1 VTDVAV
7 AAICVLTTQDDV
19 PEGSGLRISAGVN
32 GSLRL
37 TIAPGPHDGDVVI
50 EVSGARM
57 FLDSAAAQTLEGQT
71 LDAEADDAGGI
82 RFAVL

>member
-1 VTDVAV
+1 MAV

-37 TIAPGPHDGDVVI
+37 TIAGAPHDGDVVV
-50 EVSGARM
+50 EASGARI
-57 FLDSAAAQTLEGQT
+57 FLDSEAAQTLQGQT
-71 LDAEADDAGGI
+71 LDAEADNAGGV